1 MIVETTE
8 EDQAKKKLEAAKRTV
23 QDQIPECY
31 MWLLVPEQATPVQG
45 QKIPDVEIREYRLQG
60 NEPLAIR
67 ASKRMVKDELLI
79 REMAGTR
86 LRHEMD
92 QIPLWRGNA
101 VQVKQLVEDFACHIY
116 LPRIRNTQV
125 LLAAIEDGV
134 KSFSWD
140 VETFAYADGF
150 DKNTNRYLGL
160 VGGRQA
166 RVRLDSESFVVIPSI
181 AVEQLRMDRE
191 TAEAKGIV
199 SDVPNAPTAS
209 MPAVSTHENGGVAS
223 NKGLR
228 RFHATAELNPTRIA
242 RDAGDISEAIIQHL
256 AALVDAKVTVTL
268 EIQATVPNGVPEN
281 VVRTVSENA
290 RTLKF
295 IAANFEES

>member
-1 MIVETTE
+1 
-8 EDQAKKKLEAAKRTV
+8 
-23 QDQIPECY
+23 
-31 MWLLVPEQATPVQG
+31 
-45 QKIPDVEIREYRLQG
+45 
-60 NEPLAIR
+60 
-67 ASKRMVKDELLI
+67 MVKDELLI

-86 LRHEMD
+86 LRHELD

-101 VQVKQLVEDFACHIY
+101 VSVKQLVEDFASHIY
-116 LPRIRNTQV
+116 LPRVKNTQV
-125 LLAAIEDGV
+125 LLNAIEDGV

-150 DKNTNRYLGL
+150 DKNTSRYLGL

-166 RVRLDSESFVVIPSI
+166 RVRLDSESLVVMPGI
-181 AVEQLRMDRE
+181 AVEQLRLDRE
-191 TAEAKGIV
+191 CAEAKGIV
-199 SDVPNAPTAS
+199 SDIPNAPTVFQPSVGAYGDG
-209 MPAVSTHENGGVAS
+209 TVA
-223 NKGLR
+223 NKRQLQ

-256 AALVDAKVTVTL
+256 AALLDAKVTVTL
-268 EIQATVPNGVPEN
+268 EIQAAVPNGVPDN